1 MNRISLLGVSSLAS
15 FFSIAVSGQTPPPKP
30 AAPAKPKVTVAA
42 PKPAAAPAAAK
53 PAAAA
58 AAKPAAAPAA
68 GSADPIVLNIGS
80 LKVTKKEYEEF
91 ISALPPQI
99 QAEASGPNKRKVA
112 EQYAELRLMAE
123 EARKRKIDQT
133 PAVKAQ
139 LAFQLDQTLAS
150 ILFRELQNEVKI
162 DDAAMQTYY
171 DAHKGEYEQVKA
183 KHILIR
189 FTGSRVP
196 VREGMKEMS
205 DSEALAKAT
214 EIKKK
219 LEAGGD
225 FAALAKSESDDTGTG
240 AQGGDLGSFGRGQMV
255 PEFETAAF
263 AQPIGKVGDP
273 VRSAFGYHLIVV
285 DSRDAKSMADMKG
298 EIEKALRPDLAK
310 KEIESI
316 KKTNVISVDEGYFGK

>member
-1 MNRISLLGVSSLAS
+1 MNRISLIGLSSLAS

-30 AAPAKPKVTVAA
+30 AAPAKPKVTVTA

-58 AAKPAAAPAA
+58 AAKPAPTPAA
-68 GSADPIVLNIGS
+68 ASADPIVLNIGS

-99 QAEASGPNKRKVA
+99 QAEANGPNKRKVA

-139 LAFQLDQTLAS
+139 LAFQLDQALAS

-162 DDAAMQTYY
+162 DDAALQTYY

-196 VREGMKEMS
+196 VREGMKEIS
-205 DSEALAKAT
+205 DSEALAKAA

-225 FAALAKSESDDTGTG
+225 FAALAKAESDDTGTG

-285 DSRDAKSMADMKG
+285 DSRNAKSMADMKG

-316 KKTNVISVDEGYFGK
+316 KKVNVISVDEGYFGK

>member
-1 MNRISLLGVSSLAS
+1 MNRISLLGVCSVASL
-15 FFSIAVSGQTPPPKP
+15 FSTVLSGQTPPPKP
-30 AAPAKPKVTVAA
+30 AAPAKPKVTVTA
-42 PKPAAAPAAAK
+42 PK

-58 AAKPAAAPAA
+58 AAKPAASAAVAAPAA
-68 GSADPIVLNIGS
+68 PAAPAADAVVLNIGS

-91 ISALPPQI
+91 IAALPPQI
-99 QAEASGPNKRKVA
+99 QAEANGPNKRKVA

-123 EARKRKIDQT
+123 EARKRKMDQT

-139 LAFQLDQTLAS
+139 LAFQQDQALAS
-150 ILFRELQNEVKI
+150 ILFRELQNEVKV
-162 DDAAMQTYY
+162 DDAALKAYY
-171 DAHKGEYEQVKA
+171 DSHKGEYEQAKA

-196 VREGMKEMS
+196 VREGQKELS
-205 DSEALAKAT
+205 DSDALAKAV

-240 AQGGDLGSFGRGQMV
+240 AQGGDLGTFGRGQMV

-285 DSRDAKSMADMKG
+285 DNRDAKPLAEMK
-298 EIEKALRPDLAK
+298 EQIEKSLRPDLAK

-316 KKTNVISVDEGYFGK
+316 KKVSLISVDEGYFGK